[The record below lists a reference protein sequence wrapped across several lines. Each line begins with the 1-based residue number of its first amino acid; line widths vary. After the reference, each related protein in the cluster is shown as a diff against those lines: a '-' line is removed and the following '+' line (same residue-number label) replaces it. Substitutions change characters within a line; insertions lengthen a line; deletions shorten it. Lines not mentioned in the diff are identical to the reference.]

1 MKNITPTYA
10 LKMDYNVAVR
20 NILLIINIIVSIAIT
35 VLILIQGRGGGLG
48 GAWGGGGETFHT
60 RRGIDKIT
68 LRVTIVLIVIFFLVS
83 AYNLLVRT

>member
-1 MKNITPTYA
+1 
-10 LKMDYNVAVR
+10 MDYNIAVR
-20 NILLIINIIVSIAIT
+20 NALLLLNIIVSIAIT

-68 LRVTIVLIVIFFLVS
+68 LRLTIILIVVFFLIS
-83 AYNLLVRT
+83 AVNLFLRT

>member
-1 MKNITPTYA
+1 MN
-10 LKMDYNVAVR
+10 YNNAVR
-20 NILLIINIIVSIAIT
+20 NVLLIINIVVSIAIT

-68 LRVTIVLIVIFFLVS
+68 LRLTIILIVIFFLIS
-83 AYNLLVRT
+83 AVNLFLRT

>member
-1 MKNITPTYA
+1 MG
-10 LKMDYNVAVR
+10 YNEPVR
-20 NILLIINIIVSIAIT
+20 NTILIMNAVVAIAIT

-68 LRVTIVLIVIFFLVS
+68 LRLTVALIVVFFLIS
-83 AYNLLVRT
+83 AFNLLFRT